1 MKKILAVF
9 ILLAVSLSLVG
20 CGRVYTSCTAQ
31 ILYNENGEPVQV
43 FVYDSSLNLDG
54 QIYNVYQEDGEYY
67 VNAKINFDIS
77 GKVKLPVT
85 GTIEVNGTAGLSEI
99 GKIFDGS
106 ASIDFVPADSGENFY
121 QGEPVLN
128 FYYLDTNAE
137 YPIAVLTD
145 SFEGE
150 VLSVILSPI
159 TYTDG
164 NEYIVL
170 SNDEGEYIYVPF
182 DMDDPDTMLD
192 RMAGYTTPSEKA
204 FYYIESLEYDE
215 NNNPVSAE
223 LISGFGP
230 IGIEPSALPEDYEI
244 VVDDSE
250 SSDLSGVD
258 INFPVFGLKGLTLS
272 VHTTDNGIMY
282 IAIPDINGGYIYVA
296 FDFDEVGKG
305 NFGLGDAIVIP
316 RNIVDQPEETVGG
329 NVVIKPFEPL
339 S

>member
-1 MKKILAVF
+1 MKKILAVC

-20 CGRVYTSCTAQ
+20 CGRVYTSCTSQ

-67 VNAKINFDIS
+67 VNAKINFNLS

-85 GTIEVNGTAGLSEI
+85 GTIEVNGSAGLSEI

-128 FYYLDTNAE
+128 FYYLDTNAD

-182 DMDDPDTMLD
+182 DMDDPDTMLEQ
-192 RMAGYTTPSEKA
+192 MAGYTTPSRKE
-204 FYYIESLEYDE
+204 FYYVDSINYDE
-215 NNNPVSAE
+215 NNNPVSAVV
-223 LISGFGP
+223 LPGYGP
-230 IGIEPSALPEDYEI
+230 IGEGLLAADKIPDLNIAGSELSSAGSSKIELSILSYTFDVYI
-244 VVDDSE
+244 DDAGQAY
-250 SSDLSGVD
+250 L
-258 INFPVFGLKGLTLS
+258 
-272 VHTTDNGIMY
+272 
-282 IAIPDINGGYIYVA
+282 AIPDVNGGDIYAA
-296 FDFDEVGKG
+296 FDIEDVGNG
-305 NFGLGDAIVIP
+305 NIGICGAIIVP
-316 RNIVDQPEETVGG
+316 RNIVDLPEETVGG
-329 NVVIKPFEPL
+329 SVIIKPSDIFN
-339 S
+339 